1 MRLLALPIQ
10 RARLKCSFPAA
21 ALAGLVLALSAFVPV
36 VALGLSGVVPALA
49 VLSMASVFFVFW
61 AGTVGI
67 PCLAIF
73 ILIELWEKRFEQA
86 AYTSVIFILNMIL
99 VSAWVVLTPIGQFLS
114 KQ

>member
-10 RARLKCSFPAA
+10 QKKLKSSFPVA
-21 ALAGLVLALSAFVPV
+21 ALAGLVLALSALIPV
-36 VALGLSGVVPALA
+36 LALGLSGVVPVLA
-49 VLSMASVFFVFW
+49 VLSMSSVFFVFW
-61 AGTVGI
+61 AGTAGI

-73 ILIELWEKRFEQA
+73 VLIELWEKRFEQA

-99 VSAWVVLTPIGQFLS
+99 VSAWVTLTPIGQFLS